1 MTLVVSG
8 PSSIQLLIPRGQAID
23 HGGRRTVWTGTMTD
37 LEEREVVGVLR
48 TIGLEVSAHSVDP
61 DDGSDERT
69 DLHIAPVGGVGRLP
83 TIACPTCAWLDYGP
97 DGFRCGA
104 ETWHPVAAQAFDHG
118 KAADDLRACPAG
130 RTVSRTASV
139 GR

>member
-8 PSSIQLLIPRGQAID
+8 PRRVQLLIPRGQTVD
-23 HGGRRTVWTGTMTD
+23 HDGRRTVWTGTVTP
-37 LEEREVVGVLR
+37 EEEIEVTEALR

-61 DDGSDERT
+61 DDGSDERA
-69 DLHIAPVGGVGRLP
+69 DLHTAPVGGVGRLP

-130 RTVSRTASV
+130 RTLSRSASA